1 MGGITCVCVKKEKGS
16 ILINEFIDKDRI
28 DPYIISLVKRIQT
41 KWRTHFNKI
50 QIKAAKSY
58 LFSLEKLRPELKE
71 ILPDEF
77 TLSLSPNVLN
87 VLKVIGPFK
96 LNPSEEAILTETKL
110 YKLNPIL
117 FQNNIIYVGTWN
129 CAGQRHGVGT
139 MYLPEGGVFEGF
151 FKNDV
156 MCGRG
161 RLINSE
167 GDYYEGNFENE
178 KANGYG
184 KYVSAE
190 NVVYKGN
197 WKDDKQE
204 GKGEEMYPDKSVY
217 IGEYHKGT
225 KHGRGKFTWP
235 DTSEYEGEFS
245 ENNLHGEGTYK
256 WRDGRI
262 YKGQWKNSK
271 MEGHGEFSWPDNKRY
286 VGQYKYDKKWGYGVF
301 YWPNGKK
308 YEGGWFNGKQH
319 GLGILT
325 INDIKKYGEWKMGKK
340 LRWINENEG
349 DYNKIIDEIKHKITN
364 NEETSPIK
372 LSKNDN

>member
-1 MGGITCVCVKKEKGS
+1 MGGFTCTCVKNENATV
-16 ILINEFIDKDRI
+16 LLNEFVDKDRL
-28 DPYIISLVKRIQT
+28 DPFVISLVRRIQT
-41 KWRTHFNKI
+41 NWRVHYSKI
-50 QIKAAKSY
+50 QISRAKSIP
-58 LFSLEKLRPELKE
+58 FRLEKLRPELKE
-71 ILPDEF
+71 ILPEEF

-87 VLKVIGPFK
+87 VQKLIGPFK
-96 LNPSEEAILTETKL
+96 LDSTEEANIAELKL
-110 YKLNPIL
+110 FKLNPIL

-129 CAGQRHGVGT
+129 SSGQRHGVGI

-156 MCGRG
+156 MTGRG

-167 GDYYEGNFENE
+167 GDYYEGNFEND

-184 KYVSAE
+184 KYVSGD
-190 NVVYKGN
+190 NVVYKGY

-204 GKGEEMYPDKSVY
+204 GSGEETYPDKSVY
-217 IGEYHKGT
+217 IGEYSKGT
-225 KHGRGKFTWP
+225 KHGKGKFIWP
-235 DTSEYEGEFS
+235 DLSEYEGEFS

-256 WRDGRI
+256 WIDGRI

-271 MEGHGEFSWPDNKRY
+271 MEGNGEFSWPDNKRY

-325 INDIKKYGEWKMGKK
+325 INDVKKYGEWKMGKK
-340 LRWINENEG
+340 LRWINEYEG
-349 DYNKIIDEIKHKITN
+349 DYNKIIEEIKNKITN
-364 NEETSPIK
+364 NDESNPITMRNK
-372 LSKNDN
+372 DD